1 MNFKEALIAHLQGE
15 RVEVL
20 LKKDGTKALFDS
32 LEDHSIG
39 YLIHHA
45 STAYEFRLAPCV
57 LLVNGV
63 EVPAPEKKMLRDEKT
78 YFIPSVGNDDLFSEK
93 CNYNP
98 DLTKLHIERG
108 LVYLNKEDAIARAKA
123 MIITKEKV

>member
-1 MNFKEALIAHLQGE
+1 MNFKEALIAHLNGAG
-15 RVEVL
+15 VEC
-20 LKKDGTKALFDS
+20 KATDS
-32 LEDHSIG
+32 KWSDFVGCFGHISMDKLRDLTYVG
-39 YLIHHA
+39 W
-45 STAYEFRLAPCV
+45 EFRLTPRTIT
-57 LLVNGV
+57 VNGV
-63 EVPAPEKKMLRDEKT
+63 EVPAPEKKILRDEVT

-123 MIITKEKV
+123 MTITKEKV